1 MLGRQP
7 EQGFERN
14 MAVEA
19 AIVTKNE
26 FVEIGVEVPAAQPVI
41 RAKAPSFQQ
50 CENSVNPWQDNM
62 SRHFADH
69 ARIVP
74 IVGQSWIGRVAIGD
88 QGGSALHIGS
98 DEGLDRSCGIVGD
111 HGEANAARARIEI
124 FCVPASRLGLIDVAI
139 DHLDGANDEDFA
151 GGAGLEECIAFAEGD
166 FRLIDLDDS
175 LRLIYL
181 HLESGAGMPSVE
193 TNDFKSESAEFM
205 HQPWR
210 HRASL
215 DANAGVIP
223 RMSAHHSG
231 DLFRCRKALAPPQP
245 ATSIVDDANGC
256 HLLRNVQTDEVGHHD

>member
-14 MAVEA
+14 MTVEA

-26 FVEIGVEVPAAQPVI
+26 FVEISVEVPAAQPVI
-41 RAKAPSFQQ
+41 RAKAPSLQQ

-62 SRHFADH
+62 PRHFADH

-74 IVGQSWIGRVAIGD
+74 IVDQSWIGRVAIGD

-151 GGAGLEECIAFAEGD
+151 GGAGLEECIAFAERD

-175 LRLIYL
+175 LQWFTVWI
-181 HLESGAGMPSVE
+181 
-193 TNDFKSESAEFM
+193 D
-205 HQPWR
+205 
-210 HRASL
+210 HRS
-215 DANAGVIP
+215 
-223 RMSAHHSG
+223 
-231 DLFRCRKALAPPQP
+231 PQ
-245 ATSIVDDANGC
+245 
-256 HLLRNVQTDEVGHHD
+256 LLRQEPSGLVSDAELILQLPRRHPVGMRRHEMRGPEPCR